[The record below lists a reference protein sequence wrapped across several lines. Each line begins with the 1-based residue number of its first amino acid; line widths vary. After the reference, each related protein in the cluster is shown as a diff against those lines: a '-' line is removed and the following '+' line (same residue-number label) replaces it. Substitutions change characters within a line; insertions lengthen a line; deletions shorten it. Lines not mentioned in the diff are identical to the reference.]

1 MGKEKIRLEYMLKAG
16 SGNIVWSIISTPSG
30 LETWFADK
38 VTFKDKVFTFYWG
51 KTETRQAEVTNFRVN
66 SFIRFR
72 WLDDEDP
79 KAYFELKMV
88 YNELTSDYML
98 EVIDWAEPD
107 KVDWSTW
114 DLRMR
119 NAYIIAKEYCD
130 KNNIRIINASRG
142 GNLDVFERKELELIV
157 KGEK

>member
-1 MGKEKIRLEYMLKAG
+1 MVIFKENL
-16 SGNIVWSIISTPSG
+16 
-30 LETWFADK
+30 
-38 VTFKDKVFTFYWG
+38 FTFYWG

-98 EVIDWAEPD
+98 EVIDWAAPD
-107 KVDWSTW
+107 EVEDT
-114 DLRMR
+114 
-119 NAYIIAKEYCD
+119 
-130 KNNIRIINASRG
+130 
-142 GNLDVFERKELELIV
+142 KELWDSEI
-157 KGEK
+157 EKLKRVSGL

>member
-1 MGKEKIRLEYMLKAG
+1 MRKEKIRLEYMLKAG

-51 KTETRQAEVTNFRVN
+51 KTNFRVN

-98 EVIDWAEPD
+98 EVIDWADPD
-107 KVDWSTW
+107 EVEDT
-114 DLRMR
+114 
-119 NAYIIAKEYCD
+119 
-130 KNNIRIINASRG
+130 
-142 GNLDVFERKELELIV
+142 KELWDSEI
-157 KGEK
+157 EKLKRVSGL